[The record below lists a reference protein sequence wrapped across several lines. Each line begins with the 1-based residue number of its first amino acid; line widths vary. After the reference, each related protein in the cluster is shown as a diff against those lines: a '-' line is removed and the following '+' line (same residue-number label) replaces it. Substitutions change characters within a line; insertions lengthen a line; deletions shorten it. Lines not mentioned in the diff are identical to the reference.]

1 MDRLVLRSLVNASLE
16 FAANMQVARR
26 LKPKFLGSYA
36 IGIETGR
43 LKVLFL
49 RPNCRGERAKLIFFS
64 SPKC

>member
-26 LKPKFLGSYA
+26 LKPEFLGSYA

-43 LKVLFL
+43 LKVLFFT
-49 RPNCRGERAKLIFFS
+49 AKLQGRT
-64 SPKC
+64 C